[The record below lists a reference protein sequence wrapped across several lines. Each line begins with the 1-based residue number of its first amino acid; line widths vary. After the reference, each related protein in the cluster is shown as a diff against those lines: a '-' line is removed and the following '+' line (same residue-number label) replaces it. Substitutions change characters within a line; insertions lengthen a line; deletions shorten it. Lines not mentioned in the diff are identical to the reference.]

1 MIDQLSDA
9 GLPTKACCRTLG
21 VSAPGYYKYKHR
33 PMAPTQMRRVWLTA
47 LIREVHTASRGT
59 YGSRRVHA
67 ELTLGMGVHVSERL
81 VAVLMSMNRIAGL
94 PSVGKVKRLR
104 GVVTADDL
112 VNRKF
117 HRPHPNELWVTDIT
131 EHPTREGKVYCCAVL
146 DAFSRRIIGWS
157 IDTVQDSNLVV
168 NALDMAI
175 KNRNPSPG
183 GVVHADHGVQF
194 TSWAFTNRIKEAGLM
209 PSFGSVGDGLDN
221 AMMESFWSSMQIE
234 LLNRKRRKTRIELA
248 DAIFEYIEIFHNR
261 QRQHCRSGISHT
273 N

>member
-1 MIDQLSDA
+1 
-9 GLPTKACCRTLG
+9 
-21 VSAPGYYKYKHR
+21 
-33 PMAPTQMRRVWLTA
+33 MRRVWLTN
-47 LIREVHTASRGT
+47 LIREVHAASRGT
-59 YGSRRVHA
+59 YGSASVHA
-67 ELTLGMGVHVSERL
+67 ELTLAMGVRVSERL

-183 GVVHADHGVQF
+183 GVVHGR
-194 TSWAFTNRIKEAGLM
+194 S
-209 PSFGSVGDGLDN
+209 
-221 AMMESFWSSMQIE
+221 
-234 LLNRKRRKTRIELA
+234 RR
-248 DAIFEYIEIFHNR
+248 AIHIM
-261 QRQHCRSGISHT
+261 GIYQQ